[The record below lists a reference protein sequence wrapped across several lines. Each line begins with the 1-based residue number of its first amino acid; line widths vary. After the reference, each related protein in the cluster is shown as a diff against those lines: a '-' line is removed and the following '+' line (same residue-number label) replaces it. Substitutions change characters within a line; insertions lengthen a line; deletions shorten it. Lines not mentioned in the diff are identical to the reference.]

1 MQKRTIEE
9 KQKIVNAIDR
19 AREDTS
25 LSVKE
30 ICKSHGISD
39 GSYYTWRKQFNGNTS
54 PDGNNTVYKSYTK
67 EIEKKVV
74 SLKKKHPYYGQNKII
89 KQLER
94 FDGIKVKRNQVRE
107 ILTKHN
113 LLETSSS
120 PRRKKGKRRF
130 ERLDPGELVQMDLM
144 YYTLR
149 KNRRFYL
156 ITVLDD
162 YSRFVMAHKICSRQ
176 TADNVID
183 TLEMAVEKYGT
194 PQEVLSDRGS
204 QFHSWKGMSRFAK
217 ILDKMGM
224 KHILASPQSPQTIGK
239 VESWHRNIQRELF
252 RQQEFN
258 SVSDV
263 RAAVADY
270 VEYYN
275 YKRVHMGID
284 YVTPA
289 DRFFKVSAGVKKQ
302 MKEPVSAYLTARIDG
317 QPVRAE
323 EKSKGKM
330 AVTLAG
336 KEIKEVEVNDLKKLL
351 L

>member
-1 MQKRTIEE
+1 
-9 KQKIVNAIDR
+9 
-19 AREDTS
+19 
-25 LSVKE
+25 
-30 ICKSHGISD
+30 
-39 GSYYTWRKQFNGNTS
+39 
-54 PDGNNTVYKSYTK
+54 
-67 EIEKKVV
+67 
-74 SLKKKHPYYGQNKII
+74 
-89 KQLER
+89 
-94 FDGIKVKRNQVRE
+94 
-107 ILTKHN
+107 
-113 LLETSSS
+113 
-120 PRRKKGKRRF
+120 
-130 ERLDPGELVQMDLM
+130 M

-149 KNRRFYL
+149 KNKRFYL

-183 TLEMAVEKYGT
+183 TLEQAVEKHGA

-204 QFHSWKGMSRFAK
+204 QFHSWKGMSRFSK
-217 ILDKMGM
+217 TLDKMEI

-239 VESWHRNIQRELF
+239 IESWHRNIQRELF

-263 RAAVADY
+263 RDAVADY

-289 DRFFKVSAGVKKQ
+289 DRFFRVSAGVKKQ
-302 MKEPVSAYLTARIDG
+302 MDEPVSAYLTARIDG

-323 EKSKGKM
+323 AKNNGKM
-330 AVTLAG
+330 AVILAG
-336 KEIKEVEVNDLKKLL
+336 KKIKEVAVDDLKALL
-351 L
+351 F